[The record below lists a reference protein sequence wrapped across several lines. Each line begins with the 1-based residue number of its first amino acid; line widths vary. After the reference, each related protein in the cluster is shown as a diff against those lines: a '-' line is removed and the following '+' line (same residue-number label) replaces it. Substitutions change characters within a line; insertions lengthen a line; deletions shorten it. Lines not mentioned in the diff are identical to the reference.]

1 MGALLFRAE
10 FLGLAGAAANAVRAV
25 SEPVRMP
32 APRPP
37 RDEAIEWIVRLKSGE
52 ATEEDVEALQRWR
65 AADSSHEAAFRD
77 AARLWRGVAAAAQEL
92 AAEERAAA
100 EPAAAAPPRARLGR
114 VFGFALAPL
123 RALHRRF
130 GARRAP

>member
-10 FLGLAGAAANAVRAV
+10 VLGLAGAAANAVRAV

-77 AARLWRGVAAAAQEL
+77 AAHLWRGVAAAAREL
-92 AAEERAAA
+92 AEEERAAA
-100 EPAAAAPPRARLGR
+100 EPAVAPPPRGFLGR
-114 VFGFALAPL
+114 AFGFALALL
-123 RALHRRF
+123 RARRRRF

>member
-10 FLGLAGAAANAVRAV
+10 VLGLAGAAANAVRAV
-25 SEPVRMP
+25 SEPARMP
-32 APRPP
+32 APRPA

-77 AARLWRGVAAAAQEL
+77 AARLWRGVGAAVREL
-92 AAEERAAA
+92 AEEERAAA
-100 EPAAAAPPRARLGR
+100 EPPAGPPSRALLGR
-114 VFGFALAPL
+114 AFGYALAPL

-130 GARRAP
+130 GARRAR

>member
-10 FLGLAGAAANAVRAV
+10 VLGLAGAAANAVRAV
-25 SEPVRMP
+25 SEPARMP
-32 APRPP
+32 APRPA

-77 AARLWRGVAAAAQEL
+77 AARLWRGVGAAVREL
-92 AAEERAAA
+92 AEEERVAA
-100 EPAAAAPPRARLGR
+100 EPPAGPPSRAFLGR
-114 VFGFALAPL
+114 AFGYALAPL

-130 GARRAP
+130 GARRAR